1 MTRVN
6 NRPLTIGV
14 LIGNYEEAYP
24 RELRDGLYA
33 AARQQKARVIFFVGK
48 SLRSPTEWQQNI
60 TYYLANS
67 GRVDGLI
74 IATGGIGNFCSPQAV
89 EELCRYF
96 NPLPVVGIGTK
107 FPGIPT
113 VSAEN
118 RRGMRNLLSH
128 LLKDHGYRRI
138 AFISGPG
145 VSQEAEER
153 LAGYCDA
160 LAEYGIQEDPELIIP
175 GDFSFH
181 SGVSA
186 VHTLLNRGKLS
197 EIEVLVG
204 INDASIYG
212 ALYELEK
219 RGFFVPRDLK
229 VAGFDDADEIEYQS
243 VPLTTVSQ
251 SIYQQGFSAMT
262 MALDFVKGREVP
274 EELRIPTRL
283 IIRQSCGC
291 TPGETYLCL
300 SKLSRIFQEKDGLEP
315 GTDDQVRPGR
325 RLTGVE
331 GESEDLNLLELL
343 WKTLKKDISAQGA
356 TDRFERLISDLLA
369 DLQVKSGNTKDYYL
383 LQELIK
389 VLCDQMATTFTP
401 NIPAFVL
408 STMEKVQARIGNAL
422 LQATVFNHN
431 RSEVLLDYLR
441 RFYYHTNNAFSS
453 IDELMSYIGS
463 QIHSLGVRNCYVSL
477 YESEVK
483 GGNDEEWQVPE
494 FSRLIMAYRH
504 GAAVLLSEDNLFP
517 THQLIPASLYPHD
530 LDYPLVVMS
539 LVSRDKHFGF
549 IVFEDRFNHNMV
561 FDMVREQISN
571 SLYTFFL
578 YHELQDLSVRDELTG
593 LYNRRGFILRGRNFY
608 QQAKAEGR
616 AFYVFFCD
624 MDGLKQINDNYGH
637 KEGDFAIG
645 KAAEVLEEF
654 FTGDAIIARL
664 GGDEFIVIVSASYIS
679 DIEHIREDFTE
690 KMQDMIG
697 RMEEKPYLLSMS
709 MGFSMFNPVHPRTLE
724 ELVDEADRELY
735 KDKGKKQRREGWL
748 RPRNTGTNH

>member
-1 MTRVN
+1 MTKVN

-33 AARQQKARVIFFVGK
+33 AARQQKARIIFFVGK

-60 TYYLANS
+60 TYYLS
-67 GRVDGLI
+67 DSERVDGLI

-96 NPLPVVGIGTK
+96 APLPVVGIGTK

-128 LLKDHGYRRI
+128 LLKDHGYKRI

-145 VSQEAEER
+145 VGQEAEER
-153 LAGYCDA
+153 LAGYRDA

-197 EIEVLVG
+197 EVEALVG

-212 ALYELEK
+212 ALYELER
-219 RGFFVPRDLK
+219 RGFSVPRDLK
-229 VAGFDDADEIEYQS
+229 VAGFDDAEEIEYRS

-262 MALDFVKGREVP
+262 MALDLVRGKEVP

-291 TPGETYLCL
+291 TPGETYLSL
-300 SKLSRIFQEKDGLEP
+300 PKLSRLFREKDELEP
-315 GTDDQVRPGR
+315 ASNDQVRSGR
-325 RLTGVE
+325 GLTCVE
-331 GESEDLNLLELL
+331 AESEGLNLLELS
-343 WKTLKKDISAQGA
+343 WEALKEDISAQGA
-356 TDRFERLISDLLA
+356 TDRFERQISDLLA
-369 DLQVKSGNTKDYYL
+369 DLRMKPGNTKGYYL

-389 VLCDQMATTFTP
+389 VLCNQLTATFTP
-401 NIPAFVL
+401 SMPAFLL
-408 STMEKVQARIGNAL
+408 STMEKAQAQIGKAL
-422 LQATVFNHN
+422 LQASVFNCN
-431 RSEVLLDYLR
+431 RSEVVLDYLR
-441 RFYYHTNNAFSS
+441 RFYYHTNNVFSS

-483 GGNDEEWQVPE
+483 GRNDEEWQVPE

-504 GAAVLLSEDNLFP
+504 GSVLSLSEDNVFP

-549 IVFEDRFNHNMV
+549 IVFEDRINHNMV

-593 LYNRRGFILRGRNFY
+593 LYNRRGFFLRGRSFY

-616 AFYVFFCD
+616 PFYVFFCD

-645 KAAEVLEEF
+645 KAAEALEEF
-654 FTGDAIIARL
+654 FTGDAIISRL
-664 GGDEFIVIVSASYIS
+664 GGDEFVVIVSASYIS
-679 DIEHIREDFTE
+679 DLDHIREGFTE
-690 KMQDMIG
+690 KIQDINYRMGG
-697 RMEEKPYLLSMS
+697 RPYLLSMS
-709 MGFSMFNPVHPRTLE
+709 MGFSRFDPAHPRTLE
-724 ELVDEADRELY
+724 ELLDEADRELY
-735 KDKGKKQRREGWL
+735 KDKGEKQRRRGWL
-748 RPRNTGTNH
+748 QPRDTGTRH

>member
-14 LIGNYEEAYP
+14 LLGNYEEAYP

-33 AARQQKARVIFFVGK
+33 AARQHMARIIFFVGK
-48 SLRSPTEWQQNI
+48 SLCSPTEWQQNI
-60 TYYLANS
+60 TYYLS
-67 GRVDGLI
+67 DPGRVDGLI
-74 IATGGIGNFCSPQAV
+74 IATGGIGNFCLPQAV

-145 VSQEAEER
+145 VGQEAEER
-153 LAGYCDA
+153 LAGYRDA

-186 VHTLLNRGKLS
+186 VHALLNRGKLS
-197 EIEVLVG
+197 DVEALVG

-212 ALYELEK
+212 ALYELER
-219 RGFFVPRDLK
+219 RGFSVPRDLK
-229 VAGFDDADEIEYQS
+229 VAGFDDAEEIEYQS

-262 MALDFVKGREVP
+262 MALDLVRGKEAP

-283 IIRQSCGC
+283 MIRQSCGC
-291 TPGETYLCL
+291 TPGETYLSL
-300 SKLSRIFQEKDGLEP
+300 PKLSRLFREKDELEP
-315 GTDDQVRPGR
+315 ASNDQVRLGQ

-331 GESEDLNLLELL
+331 AESEGLNLLELL
-343 WKTLKKDISAQGA
+343 WKALKEDINVQGA
-356 TDRFERLISDLLA
+356 TDRFERLINDLLA
-369 DLQVKSGNTKDYYL
+369 DLRVKPGNTKDYYL

-389 VLCDQMATTFTP
+389 VLCNQLAATFTP
-401 NIPAFVL
+401 SLPAFLL
-408 STMEKVQARIGNAL
+408 STMEKVQARIGNAF
-422 LQATVFNHN
+422 LQATIFNHN
-431 RSEVLLDYLR
+431 RSEVVLDYLR

-504 GAAVLLSEDNLFP
+504 GSAVSLSEENVFP

-539 LVSRDKHFGF
+539 LVSRDRHFGF

-578 YHELQDLSVRDELTG
+578 YQELQDLSVRDELTG
-593 LYNRRGFILRGRNFY
+593 LYNRRGLFLRGRNLY

-616 AFYVFFCD
+616 FFYVFFCD
-624 MDGLKQINDNYGH
+624 MDGLKQINDYYGH

-645 KAAEVLEEF
+645 KAAEALVEF

-664 GGDEFIVIVSASYIS
+664 GGDEFVVIVSASYIS
-679 DIEHIREDFTE
+679 DIDHIREGFAE
-690 KMQDMIG
+690 KMRDMNG
-697 RMEEKPYLLSMS
+697 RMGAKPYLLSMS
-709 MGFSMFNPVHPRTLE
+709 MGFSRFDPAHPRTLE
-724 ELVDEADRELY
+724 ELLDEADRELY
-735 KDKGKKQRREGWL
+735 KDKGNKQRRGDWL
-748 RPRNTGTNH
+748 QPRNAEMNH